1 MCVQCM
7 MTAAASVSTASGLRV
22 WLGRHVGGFLTPRRL
37 RWITV
42 ALFALAILASG
53 LFVSGSGSPSG
64 S

>member
-22 WLGRHVGGFLTPRRL
+22 WLGNHVGSALTPQGL

-42 ALFALAILASG
+42 GLFALAVLASG
-53 LFVSGSGSPSG
+53 LFVSGSG
-64 S
+64 